1 MRTGKSKKEIVF
13 AVSIGAALML
23 VLTAVAGAHF
33 QMVVPSVNII
43 GADDPKEVNLDI
55 MFAHPMEG
63 PTMDMK
69 KPVRFGVVIGGEEKK
84 DLLPTLQE
92 TKIGGHIAY
101 KTSYKVGRPGDY
113 IFYIEP
119 APYWEQAEE
128 KMIIHYT
135 KVVVGVMG
143 EEKGWDAEVGLPVE
157 IIPLTRPY
165 GLWTGNLFQ
174 GIVKQD
180 GKPVPFA
187 GVEVEY
193 YNKEQKVK
201 PPSDPYITQVVKADG
216 NGVFSYAMPKAGWW
230 GFAALCD
237 GPKMKNQEGKE
248 VDVELGGL
256 FWVYCVDM
264 K

>member
-1 MRTGKSKKEIVF
+1 MRTKAYARQIIFF
-13 AVSIGAALML
+13 ALGATVITLAL
-23 VLTAVAGAHF
+23 ASVATAHF
-33 QMVVPSVNII
+33 QMVIPSTNII

-69 KPVRFGVVIGGEEKK
+69 KPVKFGVLIRGEEKK

-101 KTSYKVGRPGDY
+101 KTSCKVGRPGDY
-113 IFYIEP
+113 VFYIEP
-119 APYWEQAEE
+119 APYWEPTEE

-135 KVVVGVMG
+135 KTVVSVMG
-143 EEKGWDAEVGLPVE
+143 EEKGWDTEVVLPVE
-157 IIPLTRPY
+157 IIPLVRPY
-165 GLWTGNLFQ
+165 GLWTGNLFR
-174 GIVKQD
+174 GVVKQN
-180 GKPVPFA
+180 GKPVPNA
-187 GVEVEY
+187 QIEVEY
-193 YNKEQKVK
+193 YNKDRKIT
-201 PPSDPYITQVVKADG
+201 PPSDPYVTQVIKADS

-230 GFAALCD
+230 GFAALCE

-248 VDVELGGL
+248 VDVELGGV
-256 FWVYCVDM
+256 FWVFCVDM

>member
-1 MRTGKSKKEIVF
+1 MKTVTFRKRIFV
-13 AVSIGAALML
+13 ALLVMVSLTF
-23 VLTAVAGAHF
+23 VLIAVANAHF
-33 QMVVPSVNII
+33 QMVIPSTNII
-43 GADDPKEVNLDI
+43 GADDPKEVSLNIL
-55 MFAHPMEG
+55 FSHPMEG
-63 PTMDMK
+63 QTMDMG
-69 KPVRFGVVIGGEEKK
+69 KPVKFGVLIGGEERK
-84 DLLPTLQE
+84 DLLSTLQE
-92 TKIGGHIAY
+92 VKVSGHSAY
-101 KTSYKVGRPGDY
+101 KTTYKVGRPGDY
-113 IFYIEP
+113 LFFIEP
-119 APYWEQAEE
+119 APYWEPAEE

-135 KVVVGVMG
+135 KVVVSVMG

-174 GIVKQD
+174 GVVKQN

-187 GVEVEY
+187 EVEVEY

-201 PPSDPYITQVVKADG
+201 PPSSPYITQVVKTDA

-237 GPKMKNQEGKE
+237 GGKMKNAEGKE
-248 VDVELGGL
+248 VDVEAGGL

>member
-1 MRTGKSKKEIVF
+1 MGIGKCGKWLTFVASIV
-13 AVSIGAALML
+13 AALTL
-23 VLTAVAGAHF
+23 VLVAVAGAHF
-33 QMVVPSVNII
+33 QMVIPSVNVI

-113 IFYIEP
+113 VFYIEP
-119 APYWEQAEE
+119 APYWEPAEE

-143 EEKGWDAEVGLPVE
+143 EEKGWDAELGLPVE
-157 IIPLTRPY
+157 IIPLVRPY
-165 GLWTGNLFQ
+165 GLWTGNLFS
-174 GIVKQD
+174 GIVKQN
-180 GKPVPFA
+180 GKPVPNA
-187 GVEVEY
+187 QIEVEY
-193 YNKEQKVK
+193 YNKDRKIM
-201 PPSDPYITQVVKADG
+201 PPSDPYVTQVIKADG
-216 NGVFSYAMPKAGWW
+216 NGVFSYAMP
-230 GFAALCD
+230 
-237 GPKMKNQEGKE
+237 E
-248 VDVELGGL
+248 GGL
-256 FWVYCVDM
+256 VGFCRALRGTKD
-264 K
+264 KESGRQRS